1 MPLSRGI
8 AIVLVLLAQSV
19 SAQPLAEARRVI
31 SAGGSITEIV
41 YALGAGDR
49 LVGVDTTSSYPPE
62 ARDLPK
68 VGYLRALPLEGLL
81 ALEPDVLITTHEAA
95 PEENL
100 QRLERAGVPVV
111 RFDVPRSAEGALERI
126 RNVGAALGQERQAEV
141 LTRGLAESIEET
153 TGRRADAGPR
163 SGILFVLAAGNH
175 GVMVAG
181 KDTAADALIQMLGAR
196 NVSAGLSG
204 YKPANREAILATSP
218 DAIVIAEARP
228 GEFRIEDWPE
238 IASLAAWR
246 EGHRFV
252 GDSVLLLGFGPRLG
266 EALADIAAALPP
278 LQKASKNHLPEQSTA
293 HHVH

>member
-1 MPLSRGI
+1 MPLMRGV
-8 AIVLVLLAQSV
+8 AIVLILLTQGV

-31 SAGGSITEIV
+31 SADGSITEIV

-49 LVGVDTTSSYPPE
+49 LVGVDTTSSYPP
-62 ARDLPK
+62 AVRHLPK

-111 RFDVPRSAEGALERI
+111 RFDVPRSAEDALERI
-126 RNVGAALGQERQAEV
+126 RNVGAALGRERQAEA
-141 LTRGLAESIEET
+141 LTRDLETSIGAT
-153 TGRRADAGPR
+153 TRARAQSGP
-163 SGILFVLAAGNH
+163 GPGVLFLLAAGNH

-196 NVSAGLSG
+196 NVSAGVSG

-218 DAIVIAEARP
+218 DAVVIAEARP
-228 GEFRIEDWPE
+228 GQFRIEDWPE

-246 EGHRFV
+246 EGHRYV
-252 GDSVLLLGFGPRLG
+252 GDSMLLLGFGPRLG
-266 EALADIAAALPP
+266 EALADFSAALPP
-278 LQKASKNHLPEQSTA
+278 LQEAFKIRLLPQSTA
-293 HHVH
+293 HHAH